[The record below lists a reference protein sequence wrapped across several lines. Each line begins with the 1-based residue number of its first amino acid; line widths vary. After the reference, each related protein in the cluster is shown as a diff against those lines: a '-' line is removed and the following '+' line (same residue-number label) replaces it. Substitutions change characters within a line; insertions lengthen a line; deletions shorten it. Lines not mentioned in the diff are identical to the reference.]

1 VSKKYSMSKNEFILI
16 TVLILVG
23 LIVIIGNYFVLPA
36 WQEMTETRELR
47 DRQSQQLDNL
57 RREHDKIDAYREQ
70 EAALDEEIAAMGVS
84 IPAYYA
90 QEEIVA
96 AISAAS
102 QQSELEVVNITFG
115 GRVVQSKDAF
125 LKQLT
130 ASGQSGAAVSAA
142 GGPDTVTA
150 EQLTLNVSGSFA
162 DYMRFLSVFELGS
175 RRVFFRSATLNAAPD
190 GKLTGTMNLLVFS
203 VGELPETFPGY
214 DYDAPVPSGRSDPF
228 EPFERGTGGGSG
240 TAQTGAPDFYIIIS
254 SSLDNDSG
262 VQMGRYPISATQ
274 VSTDKNAAVSATLTL
289 SGSDVVS
296 YSYTLDG
303 KTYSGT
309 LESEKNTILISVLSR
324 ARKSADDNV
333 AVTLDVTND
342 TGKTVII
349 SVRND
354 DMVNPRFALGT
365 TRGSVL
371 LG

>member
-1 VSKKYSMSKNEFILI
+1 MSKNEFILI

-90 QEEIVA
+90 QEKSWRP
-96 AISAAS
+96 SAAS

-175 RRVFFRSATLNAAPD
+175 RRVFFAAPRSTPRRTKAHGHD
-190 GKLTGTMNLLVFS
+190 EPPCLQRRRAAGDL
-203 VGELPETFPGY
+203 PGY

-240 TAQTGAPDFYIIIS
+240 TAQTGARTSTS
-254 SSLDNDSG
+254 SSAPAS
-262 VQMGRYPISATQ
+262 IT
-274 VSTDKNAAVSATLTL
+274 TAACRWAGIPSPPRR
-289 SGSDVVS
+289 
-296 YSYTLDG
+296 
-303 KTYSGT
+303 
-309 LESEKNTILISVLSR
+309 SR
-324 ARKSADDNV
+324 IRTPPS
-333 AVTLDVTND
+333 
-342 TGKTVII
+342 
-349 SVRND
+349 R
-354 DMVNPRFALGT
+354 R
-365 TRGSVL
+365 R
-371 LG
+371 